1 MRKETPPKKYQ
12 EKNNSRLIRPLQNP
26 YQIPHSRTRYITTFA
41 KLVHQI
47 LQTLTFCFESNSLLL
62 LRSQCLLKM
71 LDELFVDE
79 SFLFEILDEDFL
91 VLEGL
96 GYGLLGGGIEGVE
109 GEGGGGGGVGLG
121 LGGICVGLRVLGSLE
136 GRLLLPLLMMML
148 LLGGH
153 CGRQWSGVCV

>member
-1 MRKETPPKKYQ
+1 MFA
-12 EKNNSRLIRPLQNP
+12 
-26 YQIPHSRTRYITTFA
+26 IP
-41 KLVHQI
+41 VHQI
-47 LQTLTFCFESNSLLL
+47 LQTLTFFFESNSLLL
-62 LRSQCLLKM
+62 LRSQCLLQM
-71 LDELFVDE
+71 LDESFVDE

-96 GYGLLGGGIEGVE
+96 GYGLLGGWIEGVE
-109 GEGGGGGGVGLG
+109 EGGGGGGVGLG

-153 CGRQWSGVCV
+153 CVRQWLGVYVR

>member
-1 MRKETPPKKYQ
+1 M
-12 EKNNSRLIRPLQNP
+12 
-26 YQIPHSRTRYITTFA
+26 FA

-47 LQTLTFCFESNSLLL
+47 LQTVTFFFESNSLLL
-62 LRSQCLLKM
+62 LNGQCLLKV

-79 SFLFEILDEDFL
+79 SFVFEILDEDFL

-96 GYGLLGGGIEGVE
+96 GYGLLGGWIEGVE
-109 GEGGGGGGVGLG
+109 EGGGGGGVRSAY
-121 LGGICVGLRVLGSLE
+121 GGICVGLASLE
-136 GRLLLPLLMMML
+136 GRLLLLVLMMMVL

>member
-1 MRKETPPKKYQ
+1 M
-12 EKNNSRLIRPLQNP
+12 
-26 YQIPHSRTRYITTFA
+26 FA

-47 LQTLTFCFESNSLLL
+47 LQALTFFFESNSLLL

-71 LDELFVDE
+71 LDESFVDE

-96 GYGLLGGGIEGVE
+96 GYGLLGGWIEGVE
-109 GEGGGGGGVGLG
+109 EGGGGGGGVGLG

-136 GRLLLPLLMMML
+136 GWLLLLLIMMF

-153 CGRQWSGVCV
+153 CGRQWLGVCVR

>member
-1 MRKETPPKKYQ
+1 M
-12 EKNNSRLIRPLQNP
+12 
-26 YQIPHSRTRYITTFA
+26 FA

-47 LQTLTFCFESNSLLL
+47 LQTVTFFFESNSLLL
-62 LRSQCLLKM
+62 LNSQCLVKM

-96 GYGLLGGGIEGVE
+96 GYGLLGGWIEGVE
-109 GEGGGGGGVGLG
+109 EGVGLG
-121 LGGICVGLRVLGSLE
+121 LGGICVGLGSLE
-136 GRLLLPLLMMML
+136 GRPLLLLMIMV

-153 CGRQWSGVCV
+153 CGR

>member
-1 MRKETPPKKYQ
+1 M
-12 EKNNSRLIRPLQNP
+12 
-26 YQIPHSRTRYITTFA
+26 FA

-47 LQTLTFCFESNSLLL
+47 LQTVTFFFESNSLLL
-62 LRSQCLLKM
+62 LRSQCLVKV

-96 GYGLLGGGIEGVE
+96 GYGLLGDWIEGVE
-109 GEGGGGGGVGLG
+109 EGVGLG
-121 LGGICVGLRVLGSLE
+121 LGGIGVGLARLE
-136 GRLLLPLLMMML
+136 GWLLLLLMMIMV

-153 CGRQWSGVCV
+153 CGRQWLGVCVCEMKEEKEKRYKIKVLRYR

>member
-1 MRKETPPKKYQ
+1 M
-12 EKNNSRLIRPLQNP
+12 
-26 YQIPHSRTRYITTFA
+26 FA

-47 LQTLTFCFESNSLLL
+47 LQTMTFFFESNSLVF
-62 LRSQCLLKM
+62 LRSQCVLKM

-109 GEGGGGGGVGLG
+109 EGVGSG
-121 LGGICVGLRVLGSLE
+121 LGGICVGVGSLGSLE
-136 GRLLLPLLMMML
+136 GRLLLLLLMTMV

-153 CGRQWSGVCV
+153 CGRQ